1 MSTDAS
7 DSHDKK
13 PVHPSHDNKHGHGG
27 GASILNDHAL
37 DEVPLHDPD
46 LHVESSYGRT
56 DPASIAALP
65 SLELHEPDLKH
76 QESDELPEPDMS
88 PAAFEAMEDDL
99 PAVTLEM
106 LSEPV
111 PVEPIDLLLAHIA
124 QVGLIDADLWEEQMK
139 PRIDQLHVDIKEV
152 HVQLDDLETA
162 GRKTKKS

>member
-13 PVHPSHDNKHGHGG
+13 PIHAPHDGKPGPSG
-27 GASILNDHAL
+27 GASIHIDHAL

-65 SLELHEPDLKH
+65 SLELHTPDLKH
-76 QESDELPEPDMS
+76 QEHDELPAADMS
-88 PAAFEAMEDDL
+88 PAALDAMEDEL
-99 PAVTLEM
+99 PAVTPEM
-106 LSEPV
+106 LSVPD
-111 PVEPIDLLLAHIA
+111 PVESVDFLLAHIA

-139 PRIDQLHVDIKEV
+139 PRIDQLHVDIKDV
-152 HVQLDDLETA
+152 HVQLDGLETA
-162 GRKTKKS
+162 GRKSKKS